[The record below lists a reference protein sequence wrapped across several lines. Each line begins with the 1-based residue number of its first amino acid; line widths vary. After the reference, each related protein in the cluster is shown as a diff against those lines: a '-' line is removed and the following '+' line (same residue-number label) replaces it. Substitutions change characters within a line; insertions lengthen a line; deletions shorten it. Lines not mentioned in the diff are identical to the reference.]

1 MALCFLAVPAVVGQ
15 LSGDSLR
22 LEMAHADSPQEYA
35 RLLNLLAEETR
46 AQQID
51 SLPGWADRLMR
62 IGEALG
68 DPGIQAD
75 ALTHLAWLNRTWG
88 NDEQGMRHAEQA
100 LSFADQAHDLTR
112 RANVLYILSVIQR
125 EQGRMEE
132 ARATMQQAV
141 NLYHDEGNHSR
152 EARCL
157 NGIGEIFRMS
167 GNLDSALHFYRLA
180 EIQFGRARYKM
191 GMLMVRNN
199 RGLILNA
206 RKQYQA
212 AIDTLLPVNAMACDV
227 GFEAIYFESANALA
241 NAYLALNE
249 LDEARRYAKLAYSR
263 SNMLGYKTYTRDAAY
278 TLYNVFL
285 ALKDYQMALCY
296 LMQHYEL
303 ANDIVNET
311 SQNHI
316 RSLSYDLQL
325 KDKEGEIAL
334 LRKDRQIRQL
344 YVVLGTIG
352 LGLMLSIGLILLYF
366 YRRKRRDNRLL
377 ERQNETLAAL
387 VQEKNGLINVVAHD
401 LKSPLHKSKALLDLL
416 QGGELSPQQARAVAM
431 IARTLDDGER
441 LIRDLLDISQA
452 EHSKMMLS
460 VEELDLAQL
469 LEQNIAGHRETAAK
483 KRITLE
489 FAHDGTPLPLRS
501 DASCL
506 TRILD
511 NLLSNA
517 IKYSPANS
525 TVVVACGQSEGRAW
539 FSVKDQGPG
548 FSQDDQEKMY
558 RKFQRLSARPTGGES
573 SNGLGLAIIKLLL
586 TQVGG
591 EISLNSSPGQGAEFV
606 VRMR

>member
-1 MALCFLAVPAVVGQ
+1 MALCFLTVPNALAQ
-15 LSGDSLR
+15 PLADSLR
-22 LEMAHADSPQEYA
+22 QEMAHASSPKEYA

-51 SLPGWADRLMR
+51 SLPGWADRLMQ
-62 IGEALG
+62 IGETLG

-75 ALTHLAWLNRTWG
+75 AHTHLAWLNRTWG

-100 LSFADQAHDLTR
+100 LALADEAHDLTR
-112 RANVLYILSVIQR
+112 RANVLYILGVIQR
-125 EQGRMEE
+125 EQGRMAE
-132 ARATMQQAV
+132 ARATIQQAV
-141 NLYHDEGNHSR
+141 KLYHADGKVNR
-152 EARCL
+152 EARSL
-157 NGIGEIFRMS
+157 NAIGEIFRMN
-167 GNLDSALHFYRLA
+167 GDLDSALYFYRLA
-180 EIQFGRARYKM
+180 EIQFGRVSYQM
-191 GMLMVRNN
+191 GLLMVRNN

-206 RKQYQA
+206 QKQYQA

-241 NAYLALNE
+241 NAYLSLNE

-263 SNMLGYKTYTRDAAY
+263 SYQLGYKTYTRDAAY

-296 LMQHYEL
+296 LMQHYEF
-303 ANDIVNET
+303 ANDIVNEA

-334 LRKDRQIRQL
+334 LVKDKQIRQL
-344 YVVLGTIG
+344 YVVLGAIG
-352 LGLMLSIGLILLYF
+352 LGLMLVIGLILYYF

-401 LKSPLHKSKALLDLL
+401 LKSPLHKSKALLELL
-416 QGGELSPQQARAVAM
+416 QGGDLSPQQARAVAM

-452 EHSKMMLS
+452 EDNKMTLS

-489 FAHDGTPLPLRS
+489 FVDSGTPLPLTT
-501 DASCL
+501 DASCI

-517 IKYSPANS
+517 IKYSPTNS

-548 FSQDDQEKMY
+548 FSPEDQEKMY

-591 EISLNSSPGQGAEFV
+591 EIVLHSSPGQGAEFV
-606 VRMR
+606 VRLA